1 MSSLTWRNCRSSHM
15 VGKVISHYRV
25 EEHLGGGGMG
35 VVYRA
40 QDLRLG
46 RNVALKL
53 LPPELVRDHQAL
65 ERFQREARA
74 ASALNHPNICTIHE
88 IDESGGHPFIVMEFL
103 EGQTLKHAITGK
115 PLASTQILE
124 ITIQIADALDA
135 AHETGIIHRDLK
147 PANIFLTRRGPAK
160 VLDFGLAKLVP
171 SPRRVAAQQGGA
183 DLPTLTAGGD
193 LTSTGT
199 ALGTVA
205 YMSPEQARGEELDLR
220 SDLFSLGAVLYEMA
234 TGRLAFGTGTT
245 AVVFEAILNRTPV
258 PATWLNPDLLPDLS
272 WIIAKLLEKDRRL
285 RYQSAAELRADLKRV
300 KRDSESSGVPTLA
313 VPERFKTRWRSRA
326 LIAAVA
332 CALLVVLV
340 AVAPRTWRER
350 MWNGFASRRI
360 HSVAVLPFVNVGAD
374 PNIEYLADGV
384 TDGIISSLSRIPDLR
399 VMARSTVFSYKGREI
414 IAKKVGKDLKVD
426 AVLLGRITQRGDTL
440 TIQTDLVSVTDG
452 SELWGEQYNRKVS
465 DLIKVQEDI
474 SKEIYDNL
482 RPKLTGQESQQ
493 LAKHDTENPEAYQL
507 YLQGLYYW
515 NKWTEEGFRK
525 ASDYFNQA
533 VARDPNYA
541 LAYAGLADTY
551 NFLGDSGYVAPK
563 QVWPKAKSAAM
574 QAVKID
580 DMLSEAHISLALV
593 REGYDWDWPGAET
606 EFKRAIQLNANSA
619 TAHHWY
625 GDFLAR
631 LGRSEEARTEL
642 KKAQEL
648 DPLSLLINTSVGRQL
663 YFARQYE
670 TAIQQLKKTL
680 DMDPN
685 FVPAQHA
692 IEAAYAQSGM
702 YREAVA
708 ERQKVLTL
716 SGNPELAAAIGAD
729 YAQSGYAGVLKS
741 WLEGL
746 KQVSKQGYVSPYDL
760 AQIYARL
767 GEREQALTSL
777 EQAYNE
783 RDSKFTY
790 IKIEP
795 AFDEIRSD
803 PRFQQLLQRL
813 AMPQ

>member
-1 MSSLTWRNCRSSHM
+1 
-15 VGKVISHYRV
+15 
-25 EEHLGGGGMG
+25 
-35 VVYRA
+35 
-40 QDLRLG
+40 
-46 RNVALKL
+46 
-53 LPPELVRDHQAL
+53 
-65 ERFQREARA
+65 
-74 ASALNHPNICTIHE
+74 
-88 IDESGGHPFIVMEFL
+88 
-103 EGQTLKHAITGK
+103 
-115 PLASTQILE
+115 
-124 ITIQIADALDA
+124 
-135 AHETGIIHRDLK
+135 
-147 PANIFLTRRGPAK
+147 
-160 VLDFGLAKLVP
+160 
-171 SPRRVAAQQGGA
+171 
-183 DLPTLTAGGD
+183 
-193 LTSTGT
+193 
-199 ALGTVA
+199 
-205 YMSPEQARGEELDLR
+205 
-220 SDLFSLGAVLYEMA
+220 
-234 TGRLAFGTGTT
+234 
-245 AVVFEAILNRTPV
+245 
-258 PATWLNPDLLPDLS
+258 
-272 WIIAKLLEKDRRL
+272 
-285 RYQSAAELRADLKRV
+285 
-300 KRDSESSGVPTLA
+300 
-313 VPERFKTRWRSRA
+313 
-326 LIAAVA
+326 
-332 CALLVVLV
+332 
-340 AVAPRTWRER
+340 
-350 MWNGFASRRI
+350 
-360 HSVAVLPFVNVGAD
+360 
-374 PNIEYLADGV
+374 
-384 TDGIISSLSRIPDLR
+384 
-399 VMARSTVFSYKGREI
+399 
-414 IAKKVGKDLKVD
+414 
-426 AVLLGRITQRGDTL
+426 LLGRITQRGDTL

-708 ERQKVLTL
+708 ERQKVVTL

-746 KQVSKQGYVSPYDL
+746 KQVSKQGYVSPYEL

-767 GEREQALTSL
+767 EEREQALTAL

-803 PRFQQLLQRL
+803 SRFQQLQQRL

>member
-1 MSSLTWRNCRSSHM
+1 
-15 VGKVISHYRV
+15 
-25 EEHLGGGGMG
+25 
-35 VVYRA
+35 
-40 QDLRLG
+40 
-46 RNVALKL
+46 
-53 LPPELVRDHQAL
+53 
-65 ERFQREARA
+65 
-74 ASALNHPNICTIHE
+74 
-88 IDESGGHPFIVMEFL
+88 
-103 EGQTLKHAITGK
+103 
-115 PLASTQILE
+115 
-124 ITIQIADALDA
+124 
-135 AHETGIIHRDLK
+135 
-147 PANIFLTRRGPAK
+147 
-160 VLDFGLAKLVP
+160 
-171 SPRRVAAQQGGA
+171 
-183 DLPTLTAGGD
+183 
-193 LTSTGT
+193 
-199 ALGTVA
+199 
-205 YMSPEQARGEELDLR
+205 
-220 SDLFSLGAVLYEMA
+220 
-234 TGRLAFGTGTT
+234 
-245 AVVFEAILNRTPV
+245 
-258 PATWLNPDLLPDLS
+258 
-272 WIIAKLLEKDRRL
+272 
-285 RYQSAAELRADLKRV
+285 
-300 KRDSESSGVPTLA
+300 
-313 VPERFKTRWRSRA
+313 
-326 LIAAVA
+326 
-332 CALLVVLV
+332 
-340 AVAPRTWRER
+340 
-350 MWNGFASRRI
+350 
-360 HSVAVLPFVNVGAD
+360 
-374 PNIEYLADGV
+374 
-384 TDGIISSLSRIPDLR
+384 
-399 VMARSTVFSYKGREI
+399 
-414 IAKKVGKDLKVD
+414 
-426 AVLLGRITQRGDTL
+426 
-440 TIQTDLVSVTDG
+440 
-452 SELWGEQYNRKVS
+452 
-465 DLIKVQEDI
+465 
-474 SKEIYDNL
+474 
-482 RPKLTGQESQQ
+482 
-493 LAKHDTENPEAYQL
+493 
-507 YLQGLYYW
+507 
-515 NKWTEEGFRK
+515 
-525 ASDYFNQA
+525 
-533 VARDPNYA
+533 
-541 LAYAGLADTY
+541 
-551 NFLGDSGYVAPK
+551 
-563 QVWPKAKSAAM
+563 M

-803 PRFQQLLQRL
+803 SRFQQLQQRL